1 MIYICTYLSGNASKY
16 NIIQLYMLCM
26 FVLVLGNVFAMHKD
40 GKPGQIGLKATDGVT
55 NRVQT
60 VRVTGDNNKLATTNW
75 QQQQQIVQLNKCFLS
90 LLKCQKILKRFYVA
104 CASSAKGIS
113 SMR

>member
-1 MIYICTYLSGNASKY
+1 MIYICTYLYGNASKY

-60 VRVTGDNNKLATTNW
+60 VRVTGDNNTYNNKLATTTTN
-75 QQQQQIVQLNKCFLS
+75 
-90 LLKCQKILKRFYVA
+90 
-104 CASSAKGIS
+104 CAIK
-113 SMR
+113 

>member
-1 MIYICTYLSGNASKY
+1 MIYICTYLYGNASKY

-60 VRVTGDNNKLATTNW
+60 VRVTGDNNTYNNKLATTTAN
-75 QQQQQIVQLNKCFLS
+75 
-90 LLKCQKILKRFYVA
+90 
-104 CASSAKGIS
+104 CAIK
-113 SMR
+113 